1 MPKYRSHT
9 SYDVKSILYNIHQF
23 RYQRMFGT
31 VILKIA
37 ISIKLYTD
45 NTPISS
51 NGLLKSTELDRLFY
65 VSTQFVNFWAP
76 RKISKGAFLLIYSV
90 IHIIIFNILGDVH
103 SIICKQIKW
112 NSNNNAL
119 FSVGQQ
125 YIDPIE

>member
-51 NGLLKSTELDRLFY
+51 NGLLQSTELDRLFY

-76 RKISKGAFLLIYSV
+76 RKISKRAFLLIYSV
-90 IHIIIFNILGDVH
+90 IHIIIFNILG
-103 SIICKQIKW
+103 IICKQIKR